1 MIDSTDTARLLI
13 TCDDQPGIVAAVAGL
28 MARVGANIIS
38 LDQHSTDAEGGK
50 FFQRTVFH
58 IEGFADRRAE
68 IEHLVEELAAD
79 FGMEWSLHDAS
90 QRKRVAIFVS
100 QYDHCLLDLL
110 WRVQRGDLDIDI
122 TCVVSNHTALEQSVA
137 NFGVPFVHI
146 PSSDKAAMEAQQLEL
161 LAGNARALDVAKGD
175 WFFRQGEP
183 GESLFV
189 LESGQVELC
198 RATPAGFITLGTLG
212 PGDCFGEMSIID
224 YAPRSAS
231 VRALQDCHA
240 LELPIARLHS
250 LYEQDLEQ
258 FALIQMNLAR
268 ELSRRL
274 RATTERLVRTGNVP
288 LF

>member
-1 MIDSTDTARLLI
+1 MATHRPGATPIAAKAAPTTESFRVPGQSPDTPVDSTRIALL
-13 TCDDQPGIVAAVAGL
+13 QNMPLFGGLSAA
-28 MARVGANIIS
+28 
-38 LDQHSTDAEGGK
+38 T
-50 FFQRTVFH
+50 
-58 IEGFADRRAE
+58 
-68 IEHLVEELAAD
+68 
-79 FGMEWSLHDAS
+79 
-90 QRKRVAIFVS
+90 
-100 QYDHCLLDLL
+100 
-110 WRVQRGDLDIDI
+110 
-122 TCVVSNHTALEQSVA
+122 
-137 NFGVPFVHI
+137 
-146 PSSDKAAMEAQQLEL
+146 LEL
-161 LAGNARALDVAKGD
+161 LAGNARALDVAAGD